1 MNFSK
6 ISRKIREL
14 IFHKIIKLI
23 GKNSFKYLGYIGQ
36 KINRSLIL
44 LLHTIQFLKKL
55 DSNLILCYWNKV

>member
-6 ISRKIREL
+6 ISKKIREL

-36 KINRSLIL
+36 KTNRSLIL